1 MKKLFATIAIVVFAG
16 SVHAA
21 SDAEVYRGLATDN
34 PDLSTDLDSVVVQSE
49 VSLGSYDAF
58 VYSGFENGNS
68 ELSFGSESV
77 AAELAVQPGIG
88 DSFDFL
94 DRSSLSGVSVYN
106 GFEIGN
112 PDL

>member
-1 MKKLFATIAIVVFAG
+1 MKKLIATIATVVFAG

-21 SDAEVYRGLATDN
+21 LDSEVYHGWAAGN
-34 PDLSTDLDSVVVQSE
+34 PDLSSGVVTVKSD
-49 VSLGSYDAF
+49 VSPGSYDAI
-58 VYSGFENGNS
+58 VYNGFQQGNS

-77 AAELAVQPGIG
+77 AVQLAVQPGIG
-88 DSFDFL
+88 DSFDTM
-94 DRSSLSGVSVYN
+94 DRSSLSSSSVYN